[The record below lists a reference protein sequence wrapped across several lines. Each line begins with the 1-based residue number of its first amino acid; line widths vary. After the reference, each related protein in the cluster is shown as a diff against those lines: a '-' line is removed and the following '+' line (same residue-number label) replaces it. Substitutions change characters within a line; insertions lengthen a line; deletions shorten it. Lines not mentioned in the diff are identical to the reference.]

1 MEDTENREKEGEP
14 HWVAQL
20 FPPRF
25 TALDL
30 LENSLAPG
38 TRPPLLLSEKLAAQR
53 TERVQE
59 IYRGA
64 LRELQEEERQDRRDR
79 LAKRMVWEP
88 QRGTKVEL
96 SSTVPTTTTSTI
108 STASENS
115 TEPASK
121 EEHAREVME
130 PCIWSAQE
138 LSALRQEMRQ
148 GDSERRRLET
158 RLAEALEE
166 IEKQRGERGSL
177 EQALG
182 SRERNLASAQQQN
195 ERRALHLQTLQREA
209 GRRDARLEA
218 LAREVRERAAHSRGL
233 AQELQK
239 ARSEIQELTLHNREL
254 AAELGR
260 LRQEQEAERLRHEQ
274 LAQVQREAA
283 VRRLQRDLEAAR
295 SELAVEKQRHGRS
308 LNALE
313 LLRRHFASLPAQEMQ
328 DTFTAKFEQS

>member
-1 MEDTENREKEGEP
+1 
-14 HWVAQL
+14 
-20 FPPRF
+20 
-25 TALDL
+25 
-30 LENSLAPG
+30 
-38 TRPPLLLSEKLAAQR
+38 
-53 TERVQE
+53 
-59 IYRGA
+59 
-64 LRELQEEERQDRRDR
+64 
-79 LAKRMVWEP
+79 MVWEP

-96 SSTVPTTTTSTI
+96 SSTVTTTTTSTI

-121 EEHAREVME
+121 EERAREVME

-138 LSALRQEMRQ
+138 LSALRQVMRQ

-182 SRERNLASAQQQN
+182 SRERDLASAQQQS
-195 ERRALHLQTLQREA
+195 ERRALHLQTLQGEA
-209 GRRDARLEA
+209 ARRDATLEA
-218 LAREVRERAAHSRGL
+218 LAREVRERADHSRGL

-260 LRQEQEAERLRHEQ
+260 LRQEQEAERLRQEE
-274 LAQVQREAA
+274 LAQVQSNEAA
-283 VRRLQRDLEAAR
+283 IRRLQRDLEAAR

-328 DTFTAKFEQS
+328 DTFTDKFEQS

>member
-1 MEDTENREKEGEP
+1 MEDTLNREKEGEP

-30 LENSLAPG
+30 LENSLDPG
-38 TRPPLLLSEKLAAQR
+38 TRPPLLLSEKLAGQR

-64 LRELQEEERQDRRDR
+64 LRELQEGERQNRRDR

-88 QRGTKVEL
+88 QRGTKVEM
-96 SSTVPTTTTSTI
+96 SSNIATTTASTTSP
-108 STASENS
+108 AFQNS

-121 EEHAREVME
+121 EERAREVTE
-130 PCIWSAQE
+130 PSIWSAQE
-138 LSALRQEMRQ
+138 LSILRQEMRQ

-166 IEKQRGERGSL
+166 IEKQRGERALL
-177 EQALG
+177 EQALE
-182 SRERNLASAQQQN
+182 SRERDLASARQQN
-195 ERRALHLQTLQREA
+195 ERGALHIQTLQGEA

-218 LAREVRERAAHSRGL
+218 LAREVREKAADYRGL

-254 AAELGR
+254 TAELGS
-260 LRQEQEAERLRHEQ
+260 LRQEQEAERLRQEE
-274 LAQVQREAA
+274 LAQVQRETA
-283 VRRLQRDLEAAR
+283 VRRLQRDLEAAQ

-308 LNALE
+308 LSALE
-313 LLRRHFASLPAQEMQ
+313 LLRRHFASLPAQEIQ
-328 DTFTAKFEQS
+328 DTFTAKFAQS

>member
-53 TERVQE
+53 TERIQE

-64 LRELQEEERQDRRDR
+64 LRELQEGERQDRRDH

-88 QRGTKVEL
+88 QRGSKVEL
-96 SSTVPTTTTSTI
+96 SSTVPTTTSTI

-121 EEHAREVME
+121 EERAREVME

-182 SRERNLASAQQQN
+182 SRERDLASAQQQS
-195 ERRALHLQTLQREA
+195 ERRALHLQMLQREA
-209 GRRDARLEA
+209 DRRDARLEA

-260 LRQEQEAERLRHEQ
+260 LRQEQEAERLRQEQ